1 MVSESLPGIM
11 ANTRNIR
18 GGVGAASVPA
28 RGDSVSLVVRG
39 AVWIGL
45 FVGICVAPLVFA
57 AIGLTGPGRGF
68 GTEFSAALG
77 FVGLALMGLE
87 FALVA
92 RFRNVAAPFG
102 TDALVQFHRQIGL
115 VGLVFVLVHVALSAE
130 WEMAL
135 KFGSEATPWRVRF
148 GAISTVALLALVASS
163 LWRLRLRLSYEWWHL
178 LHAVLAVVVIVAAL
192 VHVILVDYYIN
203 SLWKQA
209 LWVVMSAAF
218 VALLVWVR
226 IGKPLTL
233 RRRPWTIERVTP
245 ERGETTTLTLR
256 PVGHPGF
263 RFRPGQY
270 AWIVVDRSPFSLTQ
284 HPFSFS
290 SNGESEGAIDIS
302 IKALGDFSNTVA
314 DLDPGATV
322 YVDGPHG
329 VFSPDQYEGPGFCL
343 IAGGVGVTPMMSML
357 RAFAARGERR
367 PVVAFVANRDWDD
380 ATFREDLDDLAAEL
394 DVRIV
399 HAIGDPL
406 PGWNG
411 ERGRIDADMLR
422 RHLPPGANRWQFFVC
437 GPNPMMDAME
447 DALIEFDVLPDRIHT
462 ERFDWV

>member
-1 MVSESLPGIM
+1 
-11 ANTRNIR
+11 
-18 GGVGAASVPA
+18 
-28 RGDSVSLVVRG
+28 VSLVVRG
-39 AVWIGL
+39 ALWIGL

-57 AIGLTGPGRGF
+57 VIGVADPGRGF
-68 GTEFSAALG
+68 ATEFSAALG

-92 RFRNVAAPFG
+92 RFRSVAAPFG

-115 VGLVFVLVHVALSAE
+115 VGLAFVLVHVALSAQWSMVLE
-130 WEMAL
+130 
-135 KFGSEATPWRVRF
+135 FGPETTPWHVRF
-148 GAISTVALLALVASS
+148 GMVSTAALLALIASS
-163 LWRLRLRLSYEWWHL
+163 LWRLHLRLSYEWWHL
-178 LHAVLAVVVIVAAL
+178 VHAVLAVVVIVAAL
-192 VHVILVDYYIN
+192 VHLILVDYYIN
-203 SLWKQA
+203 SVWKQA

-218 VALLVWVR
+218 VTLLVWVR

-233 RRRPWTIERVTP
+233 RRRPWTIERVMP

-256 PVGHPGF
+256 PDGHPGF
-263 RFRPGQY
+263 RFKPGQY

-290 SNGESEGAIDIS
+290 SNGESDGAIEIS
-302 IKALGDFSNTVA
+302 IKALGDFTSTVA
-314 DLDPGATV
+314 DLDTGTTV

-343 IAGGVGVTPMMSML
+343 IAGGVGVTPIMSML

-367 PVVAFVANRDWDD
+367 PVIAFVANRDWDD
-380 ATFREDLDDLAAEL
+380 ATFREEIAALTGKLDL
-394 DVRIV
+394 RIV
-399 HAIGDPL
+399 HAVDNPP
-406 PGWNG
+406 PGWSG
-411 ERGRIDADMLR
+411 ERGRVDGDMLR
-422 RHLPPGANRWQFFVC
+422 RHLPPGAERWQFFVC

-447 DALIEFDVLPDRIHT
+447 DVLLEIRVAPDRIHT